1 MLSEQEFYHKWR
13 RYFKRNHKYGA
24 HYPDDYEGDV
34 MMLFVV
40 DDIPSAVRTHALHLI
55 SPFPFAFSSSNAKRL
70 ASKDSE

>member
-13 RYFKRNHKYGA
+13 KYLKRNHKYGA

-40 DDIPSAVRTHALHLI
+40 DDV
-55 SPFPFAFSSSNAKRL
+55 SSEVYL
-70 ASKDSE
+70 ASVPFLKPRRSIQN

>member
-13 RYFKRNHKYGA
+13 KYFKRNHKYGP

-40 DDIPSAVRTHALHLI
+40 DDIPPEVCK
-55 SPFPFAFSSSNAKRL
+55 AFLSTP
-70 ASKDSE
+70 DSELNG